1 MITRSQV
8 RTVATRSRFRPEP
21 VEKVLR
27 LIEILQRLDRH
38 EVTRSAW
45 VLKGGTAL
53 NLFHL
58 DAPRLSIDVD
68 INFVGVEDVQA
79 LPQARESFERALV
92 SCCERAGCVVKR
104 APEEHAGGKFRL
116 RFASVLGGTQ
126 NLELD
131 VSYVARLPLLSVER
145 RVMSSS
151 ILGEDCE
158 APCLAFEEIAA
169 GKYVALLSRLA
180 ARDFYD
186 ATSLLRVAPDLPDRP
201 GFRLA
206 FVCQVAASRADFRDL
221 KTVARMPD
229 VVEVR
234 QKLFPLLRVDP
245 DVPGLDPE
253 GLAKDMHRRLGPAIR
268 RVLKW
273 SKKERAFL
281 DRFLDSAEIE
291 PRLLTEDPGLGERI
305 RKQSMLL
312 WKRQHLRKRS
322 GK

>member
-8 RTVATRSRFRPEP
+8 QTVATRSRFRPEP

-38 EVTRSAW
+38 EVTSSAW

-58 DAPRLSIDVD
+58 DAPRLSVDVD
-68 INFVGVEDVQA
+68 INFVGVEDVRA
-79 LPQARESFERALV
+79 LPKARESFERALV
-92 SCCERAGCVVKR
+92 SCCERAGCAVRR
-104 APEEHAGGKFRL
+104 APTEHAGGKFRL

-126 NLELD
+126 NLEVD
-131 VSYVARLPLLSVER
+131 VSYVARLPLLPGER
-145 RVMSSS
+145 RAMSSS

-158 APCLAFEEIAA
+158 VPCLAFEELAA

-186 ATSLLRVAPDLPDRP
+186 AASLLKIAPDLPDRP

-206 FVCQVAASRADFRDL
+206 FVCQVAASRADFRGL
-221 KTVARMPD
+221 KTVAQMPD

-234 QKLFPLLRVDP
+234 QKLLPLLRIDP
-245 DVPGLDPE
+245 DAPGLDPDA
-253 GLAKDMHRRLGPAIR
+253 LAKDLHRQLGPAIR

-291 PRLLTEDPGLGERI
+291 P
-305 RKQSMLL
+305 
-312 WKRQHLRKRS
+312 
-322 GK
+322 